1 MQRIFNM
8 TSTAARR
15 TVFALALLAP
25 VALAGSA
32 LAQVPAAKP
41 AAPAPTAA
49 APAAPAPAT
58 PPATAAGTPAPTA
71 AAPAAVPGAPG
82 AAPTAA
88 APGAAPG
95 TPGAPD
101 QAAAPGA
108 PAAPGATPPAN
119 DNAAAGAAPAAAGTE
134 PPQLRNDMS
143 PVTMFQGATVVV
155 KVVMIGLLLA
165 SIGNFAI
172 LLDKSFSFSSL
183 NRRASDFL
191 AVFRSAS
198 SLDEVYQK
206 VANEKNNPLVN
217 IFVAGMNELRVS
229 LEPGAVPTDAVREH
243 IEERVAT
250 AMELI
255 ETRESE
261 KLGSGMGFLATAGSI
276 SPFVGLFGTVWGIM
290 NSFIGIANT
299 QTTNLAVV
307 APGIAEALMATAIG
321 LFAAIPAVIFYNVF
335 ARRIAAFNGR
345 MNHFVGEFSTV
356 LSRHLDRKG

>member
-1 MQRIFNM
+1 
-8 TSTAARR
+8 
-15 TVFALALLAP
+15 
-25 VALAGSA
+25 
-32 LAQVPAAKP
+32 
-41 AAPAPTAA
+41 
-49 APAAPAPAT
+49 
-58 PPATAAGTPAPTA
+58 
-71 AAPAAVPGAPG
+71 
-82 AAPTAA
+82 
-88 APGAAPG
+88 
-95 TPGAPD
+95 
-101 QAAAPGA
+101 
-108 PAAPGATPPAN
+108 
-119 DNAAAGAAPAAAGTE
+119 
-134 PPQLRNDMS
+134 
-143 PVTMFQGATVVV
+143 MFQGATVVV

-183 NRRASDFL
+183 NKRASDFL

-229 LEPGAVPTDAVREH
+229 LEPGTVPNDALREH

-356 LSRHLDRKG
+356 LSRHLDRKA